1 MSLSNI
7 RGLGSLKHSETV
19 PGILVTQD
27 YGRRLH
33 KEEGILEQD
42 GLRH

>member
-1 MSLSNI
+1 MSLRNI
-7 RGLGSLKHSETV
+7 RGLGHLKHSETV
-19 PGILVTQD
+19 PGMLVNQD
-27 YGRRLH
+27 YDRRLH

>member
-1 MSLSNI
+1 MSLRHI
-7 RGLGSLKHSETV
+7 HGLGRLKHSETV
-19 PGILVTQD
+19 PGILVNQD
-27 YGRRLH
+27 YDRRRH